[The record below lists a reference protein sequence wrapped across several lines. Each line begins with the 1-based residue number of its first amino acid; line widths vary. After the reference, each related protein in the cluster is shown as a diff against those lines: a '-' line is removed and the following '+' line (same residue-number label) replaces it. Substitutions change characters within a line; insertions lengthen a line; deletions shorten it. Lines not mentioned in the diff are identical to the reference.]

1 MIKSIKYLFI
11 DQSINHSR
19 RTIIIS
25 FIITLI
31 FSLGANFILL
41 DDNIMNLLPEDI
53 NSRRIWDEIVE
64 EFNYSEY
71 MFIAFGNQNQ
81 NIFSSENLSTLWDIS
96 KLLESNPYV
105 DGVISIPTTKR
116 IESYDGFLEITDLM
130 PSRVL
135 NSEQIESL
143 TNYLETNNNLNK
155 QLISKN
161 LDYFNIIILPE
172 NEKIFPELVT
182 EVKKITKPYESLY
195 EFHLGGQPYI
205 AGEVPKL
212 IKTETQQLMII
223 GLFIMSL
230 VLLINLRSLISVAMI
245 LLLIIMSMFSMVG
258 FLGWIYYFTKS
269 EKFIFTFLN
278 SSMPIILLT
287 IANSDGVHIISRFFR
302 EAKKSKDVKSA
313 ITSTLNRLSLPIFLT
328 SITTSAA
335 FLTMIS
341 SPITSM
347 TGYGISIGFGILC
360 AWILSC
366 TMLPSLIN
374 LKKWNFSSA
383 ALSTPSLL
391 EHVISL
397 FSKKIL
403 NNPKSIL
410 IYGIFIVL
418 LSSVG
423 IQYINVEVNLI
434 NLFKKQNSIKESTL
448 FLDKE
453 MAGSM
458 NLMMK
463 VEGDLK
469 DPDVLNQMIIIQQY
483 LENNPYINNSISI
496 ANIIQEMHKVIMDNN
511 PKYYSIPDSRKKIN
525 NLFTMYSISGNP
537 EDFESLINYNY
548 DTGLL
553 TAMMHTVSTR
563 DVVHIVNDINSFLN
577 SEQIDLDIEISGLMI
592 FLKDF
597 VSLVIKSSINSI
609 IISIFLILFIVRF
622 FFKSWQLGLLAVL
635 PLTSAIILNFGLMG
649 WFGIDLTHFT
659 ALLTSI
665 IIGVGVDFAI
675 HYISDFINYK
685 KNKVDLEKISCD
697 VVDNVGYPILLDVFS
712 NMGFGALIFSSLIPL
727 VHMGGLMLFAMIST
741 SLGTLTI
748 LAAIMEIY
756 KHQFVIKV

>member
-1 MIKSIKYLFI
+1 
-11 DQSINHSR
+11 
-19 RTIIIS
+19 
-25 FIITLI
+25 
-31 FSLGANFILL
+31 
-41 DDNIMNLLPEDI
+41 
-53 NSRRIWDEIVE
+53 
-64 EFNYSEY
+64 
-71 MFIAFGNQNQ
+71 
-81 NIFSSENLSTLWDIS
+81 
-96 KLLESNPYV
+96 
-105 DGVISIPTTKR
+105 
-116 IESYDGFLEITDLM
+116 
-130 PSRVL
+130 
-135 NSEQIESL
+135 
-143 TNYLETNNNLNK
+143 
-155 QLISKN
+155 
-161 LDYFNIIILPE
+161 
-172 NEKIFPELVT
+172 
-182 EVKKITKPYESLY
+182 
-195 EFHLGGQPYI
+195 
-205 AGEVPKL
+205 
-212 IKTETQQLMII
+212 
-223 GLFIMSL
+223 
-230 VLLINLRSLISVAMI
+230 
-245 LLLIIMSMFSMVG
+245 
-258 FLGWIYYFTKS
+258 
-269 EKFIFTFLN
+269 
-278 SSMPIILLT
+278 
-287 IANSDGVHIISRFFR
+287 
-302 EAKKSKDVKSA
+302 
-313 ITSTLNRLSLPIFLT
+313 
-328 SITTSAA
+328 
-335 FLTMIS
+335 
-341 SPITSM
+341 
-347 TGYGISIGFGILC
+347 
-360 AWILSC
+360 
-366 TMLPSLIN
+366 MLPSLIN

>member
-1 MIKSIKYLFI
+1 MIKNITNLFI

-19 RTIIIS
+19 RTIVLS

-31 FSLGANFILL
+31 FSLGTNFILL
-41 DDNIMNLLPEDI
+41 DDNVMNLLPKDI
-53 NSRRIWDEIVE
+53 NSRRVWDEIVD
-64 EFNYSEY
+64 EFKYSDY
-71 MFIAFGNQNQ
+71 MFVAFGNQNQ
-81 NIFSSENLSTLWDIS
+81 NIFSSKNLTTLWDIS
-96 KLLESNPYV
+96 KLLESNPFV
-105 DGVISIPTTKR
+105 DEVISIPTTNR
-116 IESYDGFLEITDLM
+116 MESYDGFLEVTDLM

-135 NSEQIESL
+135 NREQIESL

-161 LDYFNIIILPE
+161 VDYFNIILRPI

-182 EVKKITKPYESLY
+182 EVKKITKPYEGLY

-212 IKTETQQLMII
+212 IKTETQQLMLI

-230 VLLINLRSLISVAMI
+230 VLLMNLRSFISVAMI
-245 LLLIIMSMFSMVG
+245 LLLIIMSMISMIG

-313 ITSTLNRLSLPIFLT
+313 ITFTLNRLSLPIFLT

-335 FLTMIS
+335 FSTMTS
-341 SPITSM
+341 SPITAM
-347 TGYGISIGFGILC
+347 TGYGISIGFGILW

-366 TMLPSLIN
+366 TLLPSLIN
-374 LKKWNFSSA
+374 LKKWNFSSV
-383 ALSTPSLL
+383 ALSTPSFL
-391 EHVISL
+391 ENVISL

-403 NNPKSIL
+403 NKPKLIL
-410 IYGIFIVL
+410 TYGIFIVI
-418 LSSVG
+418 LSSIG

-434 NLFKKQNSIKESTL
+434 NLFKKQNTIKKSTL
-448 FLDKE
+448 FLDRE

-469 DPDVLNQMIIIQQY
+469 DPDVLNQMIKIQQY
-483 LENNPYINNSISI
+483 LENNPSINNSISI

-525 NLFTMYSISGNP
+525 NLFTMYSISGDP
-537 EDFESLINYNY
+537 EDFESLINYSY

-563 DVVHIVNDINSFLN
+563 DVVHIVNDINSFLD
-577 SEQIDLDIEISGLMI
+577 SEEIDLDIEISGLMM

-597 VSLVIKSSINSI
+597 VSLVITSSINSI

-622 FFKSWQLGLLAVL
+622 FFKSWQFGLLAVL

-685 KNKVDLEKISCD
+685 KSKADLEKISCN

-727 VHMGGLMLFAMIST
+727 IHMGGLMLFAMIST

-756 KHQFVIKV
+756 KHKLIIKV